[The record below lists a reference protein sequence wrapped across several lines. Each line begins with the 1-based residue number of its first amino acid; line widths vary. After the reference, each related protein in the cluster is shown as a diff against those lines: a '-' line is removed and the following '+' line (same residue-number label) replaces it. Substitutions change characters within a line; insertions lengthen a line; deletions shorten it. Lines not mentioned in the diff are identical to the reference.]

1 MGKLF
6 STGNWN
12 VHEIMQMD
20 PVKFIVNV
28 LTYTVQYFDCHY
40 NGNLK
45 TKKKNNTNV
54 KIKIIFLG
62 RRFVL

>member
-20 PVKFIVNV
+20 PVKFIVDV
-28 LTYTVQYFDCHY
+28 LTYTVQYFDCHF

-45 TKKKNNTNV
+45 TKKKT
-54 KIKIIFLG
+54 IQM
-62 RRFVL
+62 